1 MKGILFLSAF
11 TAPVDRT
18 RPICLPL
25 KWFHFFTPPP
35 TTTPSMAVLI
45 QPSAITHGDRF
56 SGPRTQTLTLVSWGH
71 MLTWGGP
78 ECSHLPAFQPLQGS
92 RSVKEC
98 LSPAN
103 THAAHPVSFL
113 IVKGHQ
119 ITVGNQGISVFTEN
133 PPLTEILDPQPS
145 TRILI

>member
-11 TAPVDRT
+11 TAPLLTGRGPFVFLSNGS
-18 RPICLPL
+18 ISL
-25 KWFHFFTPPP
+25 PPP
-35 TTTPSMAVLI
+35 TTPPMAVLI

-103 THAAHPVSFL
+103 THAAHSVSFL

-119 ITVGNQGISVFTEN
+119 ITVVNQGISFY
-133 PPLTEILDPQPS
+133 
-145 TRILI
+145 

>member
-1 MKGILFLSAF
+1 MKGILIL
-11 TAPVDRT
+11 PLL
-18 RPICLPL
+18 PPPLIYPPL
-25 KWFHFFTPPP
+25 KWFNFFISFSPP
-35 TTTPSMAVLI
+35 TAPSMAVLI

-92 RSVKEC
+92 RSVREC
-98 LSPAN
+98 PSPAN
-103 THAAHPVSFL
+103 THAAHSASVL

-119 ITVGNQGISVFTEN
+119 IPLVNQGISVFTE
-133 PPLTEILDPQPS
+133 TPQIKYWIHS
-145 TRILI
+145 HQHKS